1 MNGSLPIGALPIGAL
16 VAVLPAM
23 AVAVVA
29 AFLFLG
35 DQPKPVQYAAVAAL
49 SYLLG
54 SIPWGYMLLRL
65 RTGEDVRDY
74 GSGRTG
80 MTNVLRTGGGKIAA
94 LTMALDVAKA
104 VLAVVLARVVIGS
117 TEADAAAGLLVLVG
131 HNWPVFLQFR
141 GGRGIL
147 TGLGGLSIMAPVP
160 AAIATV
166 TFLII
171 TLVSRYVSLGSVVG
185 VIFACLSMLALT
197 LVGMYSS
204 VYALYVFLGGA
215 IIIWQHRDNIQRIR
229 HGNERRL
236 GNPAQKVG

>member
-1 MNGSLPIGALPIGAL
+1 L
-16 VAVLPAM
+16 VAVLPVLA
-23 AVAVVA
+23 AAWVG
-29 AFLFLG
+29 AFLFLEG
-35 DQPKPVQYAAVAAL
+35 QPRPVEYAVVAAL

-54 SIPWGYMLLRL
+54 SVPWGYLLLRL
-65 RTGEDVRDY
+65 STGEDVRDY

-94 LTMALDVAKA
+94 ATMALDVAKA
-104 VLAVVLARVVIGS
+104 MLAVLLARAVIGS
-117 TEADAAAGLLVLVG
+117 TEADVAAGLMVLVG

-147 TGLGGLSIMAPVP
+147 TGLGGILIMAPVP

-171 TLVSRYVSLGSVVG
+171 TFASRYVSLGSMIGVTVG
-185 VIFACLSMLALT
+185 CLAMVALT
-197 LVGMYSS
+197 LVGTYSS
-204 VYALYVFLGGA
+204 AYAVYAILGCA

-229 HGNERRL
+229 QGNERRL
-236 GNPAQKVG
+236 GNPPQKAG

>member
-1 MNGSLPIGALPIGAL
+1 MPLLAAAIFG
-16 VAVLPAM
+16 
-23 AVAVVA
+23 

-35 DQPKPVQYAAVAAL
+35 DQPRPVQYAVVAAL

-54 SIPWGYMLLRL
+54 SVPWGYMLLRL
-65 RTGEDVRDY
+65 STGEDVRDY

-94 LTMALDVAKA
+94 TTMALDVAKA
-104 VLAVVLARVVIGS
+104 VLAILLARAVIGS
-117 TEADAAAGLLVLVG
+117 TEADVAAGLLVLVG

-147 TGLGGLSIMAPVP
+147 TGLGGISMMAPVP

-171 TLVSRYVSLGSVVG
+171 TFASRYVSLGSLVG
-185 VIFACLSMLALT
+185 VTIGCLSLVALT
-197 LVGMYSS
+197 LVGIYSS
-204 VYALYVFLGGA
+204 AYALYAILGGA

-229 HGNERRL
+229 EGSERRL
-236 GNPAQKVG
+236 GNPARKTG

>member
-1 MNGSLPIGALPIGAL
+1 M
-16 VAVLPAM
+16 VAVLPVLA
-23 AVAVVA
+23 AAWVG
-29 AFLFLG
+29 AFLFLEG
-35 DQPKPVQYAAVAAL
+35 QPRPVEYAVVAAL

-54 SIPWGYMLLRL
+54 SVPWGYLLLRL
-65 RTGEDVRDY
+65 STGEDVRDY

-94 LTMALDVAKA
+94 ATMALDVAKA
-104 VLAVVLARVVIGS
+104 MLAVLLARAVIGS
-117 TEADAAAGLLVLVG
+117 TEADVAAGLMVLVG

-147 TGLGGLSIMAPVP
+147 TGLGGILIMAPVP

-171 TLVSRYVSLGSVVG
+171 TFASRYVSLGSMIGVTVG
-185 VIFACLSMLALT
+185 CLAMVALT
-197 LVGMYSS
+197 LVGTYSS
-204 VYALYVFLGGA
+204 AYAVYAILGCA

-229 HGNERRL
+229 QGNERRL
-236 GNPAQKVG
+236 GNPPQKAG

>member
-1 MNGSLPIGALPIGAL
+1 M
-16 VAVLPAM
+16 AVLPLLA
-23 AVAVVA
+23 AAVVA
-29 AFLFLG
+29 AFLFLEG
-35 DQPKPVQYAAVAAL
+35 QPIPVQYAVVGAL

-54 SIPWGYMLLRL
+54 SVPWGYLLLRL
-65 RTGEDVRDY
+65 HTGEDVRDY

-80 MTNVLRTGGGKIAA
+80 MTNVLRTGGGKIAVT
-94 LTMALDVAKA
+94 TMALDVAKA
-104 VLAVVLARVVIGS
+104 VLAILLARAVIGS
-117 TEADAAAGLLVLVG
+117 TEADVAAGLLVLVG

-147 TGLGGLSIMAPVP
+147 TGLGGILMMAPVP

-185 VIFACLSMLALT
+185 VTIGCLSLAALAL
-197 LVGMYSS
+197 VGTYSS
-204 VYALYVFLGGA
+204 VYALYALIGGA

-229 HGNERRL
+229 QGNERRL
-236 GNPAQKVG
+236 GNQAQKVG

>member
-1 MNGSLPIGALPIGAL
+1 M
-16 VAVLPAM
+16 VAVLPVLA
-23 AVAVVA
+23 AAWVG
-29 AFLFLG
+29 AFLFLEG
-35 DQPKPVQYAAVAAL
+35 QPRPVEYAVVAAL

-54 SIPWGYMLLRL
+54 SVPWGYLLLRL
-65 RTGEDVRDY
+65 STGEDVRDY

-94 LTMALDVAKA
+94 ATMALDVAKA
-104 VLAVVLARVVIGS
+104 MLAVLLARAVIGS
-117 TEADAAAGLLVLVG
+117 TEADVAAGLMVLVG

-147 TGLGGLSIMAPVP
+147 TGLGGILMMAPVP

-171 TLVSRYVSLGSVVG
+171 TFASRYVSLGSMIGVTVG
-185 VIFACLSMLALT
+185 CLAMVALT
-197 LVGMYSS
+197 IVGTYSS
-204 VYALYVFLGGA
+204 AYAVYAILGCA

-229 HGNERRL
+229 QGNERRL
-236 GNPAQKVG
+236 GNPPQKAG

>member
-1 MNGSLPIGALPIGAL
+1 MPIGAL
-16 VAVLPAM
+16 VAVLPLLA
-23 AVAVVA
+23 AAVVG
-29 AFLFLG
+29 AFLFLE
-35 DQPKPVQYAAVAAL
+35 DQPRPVQYAVVAAL

-54 SIPWGYMLLRL
+54 SVPWGYLLLRL
-65 RTGEDVRDY
+65 HTGEDVRDY

-80 MTNVLRTGGGKIAA
+80 MTNVLRTGGGKIAVT
-94 LTMALDVAKA
+94 TMALDVAKA
-104 VLAVVLARVVIGS
+104 VLAVLLARSVIGS
-117 TEADAAAGLLVLVG
+117 TEADVAAGLLVLVG

-147 TGLGGLSIMAPVP
+147 TGLGGILMIAPLP

-171 TLVSRYVSLGSVVG
+171 TLVSRYVSLGSLVG
-185 VIFACLSMLALT
+185 VTFGCLSLVALT
-197 LVGMYSS
+197 LVGTYSS
-204 VYALYVFLGGA
+204 VYALYAFIGGA

-229 HGNERRL
+229 QGNERRL

>member
-1 MNGSLPIGALPIGAL
+1 M
-16 VAVLPAM
+16 VAVLPVLA
-23 AVAVVA
+23 AAWVG
-29 AFLFLG
+29 AFLFLEG
-35 DQPKPVQYAAVAAL
+35 QPRPVEYAVVAAL

-54 SIPWGYMLLRL
+54 SVPWGYLLLRL
-65 RTGEDVRDY
+65 TTGEDVRDY

-94 LTMALDVAKA
+94 ATMALDVAKA
-104 VLAVVLARVVIGS
+104 MLAVLLARAVIGS
-117 TEADAAAGLLVLVG
+117 TEADVAAGLMVLVG

-147 TGLGGLSIMAPVP
+147 TGLGGILIMAPVP

-171 TLVSRYVSLGSVVG
+171 TFASRYVSLGSMIGVTVG
-185 VIFACLSMLALT
+185 CLAMVALT
-197 LVGMYSS
+197 LVGTYSS
-204 VYALYVFLGGA
+204 AYAVYAILGCA

-229 HGNERRL
+229 QGNERRL
-236 GNPAQKVG
+236 GNPPQKAG

>member
-1 MNGSLPIGALPIGAL
+1 MPTGAI
-16 VAVLPAM
+16 VAVLPLLA
-23 AVAVVA
+23 AAVVG
-29 AFLFLG
+29 AFLLME
-35 DQPKPVQYAAVAAL
+35 DQPLPIRYAVVGFL

-54 SIPWGYMLLRL
+54 SVPWGYLLLRL
-65 RTGEDVRDY
+65 HTGEDVRDY

-94 LTMALDVAKA
+94 ITMALDVAKA
-104 VLAVVLARVVIGS
+104 VLAVLLARAVIGS
-117 TEADAAAGLLVLVG
+117 TEADVAAGLLVLVG

-147 TGLGGLSIMAPVP
+147 TGLGGILMMAPVP

-171 TLVSRYVSLGSVVG
+171 TFVSRYVSLGSVVG
-185 VIFACLSMLALT
+185 VTIGCLSLVALT

-204 VYALYVFLGGA
+204 VYALYALIGGA
-215 IIIWQHRDNIQRIR
+215 IIVWQHRDNIQRIR
-229 HGNERRL
+229 QGNERRL